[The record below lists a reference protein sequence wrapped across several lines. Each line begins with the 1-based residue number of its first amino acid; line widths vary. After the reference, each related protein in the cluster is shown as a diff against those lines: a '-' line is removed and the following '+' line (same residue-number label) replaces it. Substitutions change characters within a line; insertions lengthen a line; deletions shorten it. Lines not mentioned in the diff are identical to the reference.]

1 MQDIIGTPKLLI
13 FHPSKVLLMD
23 FVILFKIFSVHCV
36 SFAVCTNSLPEKMV
50 NPSRDGIKMGITGSM
65 EQVDF
70 K

>member
-1 MQDIIGTPKLLI
+1 ML
-13 FHPSKVLLMD
+13 FHPAKVLLMG
-23 FVILFKIFSVHCV
+23 FVILFKILSAHCV

-50 NPSRDGIKMGITGSM
+50 NPSRDGIKMGITGFM